1 MISKLIAKL
10 LVEQTMIEAAT
21 DKHEEKI
28 KLVKRPGKKNAAQL
42 AIRVSFEC
50 QRDRI
55 PIYVDKIVDA
65 AATATDVS
73 YEEML
78 KHLKTTHD
86 LIGEMSQEKIQ
97 EEDDEEM
104 CKGGKP

>member
-65 AATATDVS
+65 AAAATEVS
-73 YEEML
+73 YDEML
-78 KHLKTTHD
+78 KHLKTTHE
-86 LIGEMSQEKIQ
+86 LVCEMNQENKTQ
-97 EEDDEEM
+97 GADDED
-104 CKGGKP
+104 

>member
-1 MISKLIAKL
+1 MISRLIAKL

-21 DKHEEKI
+21 DKREEKI
-28 KLVKRPGKKNAAQL
+28 KLVKRPGKKNAVQL
-42 AIRVSFEC
+42 AVRVSFDC
-50 QRDRI
+50 TRDRI

-65 AATATDVS
+65 AAVATEVS

-86 LIGEMSQEKIQ
+86 LVCEIGQEITQ
-97 EEDDEEM
+97 EADDED
-104 CKGGKP
+104 

>member
-1 MISKLIAKL
+1 MISRLIAKL

-21 DKHEEKI
+21 DKREEKI

-65 AATATDVS
+65 AAAATEVS

-86 LIGEMSQEKIQ
+86 LVCEMGQERTQ
-97 EEDDEEM
+97 GADDED
-104 CKGGKP
+104 